1 MTGAC
6 IIQVTCSLERNIF
19 KRIKIAFTEGFQSF
33 ELLKQSKETN

>member
-19 KRIKIAFTEGFQSF
+19 KRIKIVFTEGVQSF